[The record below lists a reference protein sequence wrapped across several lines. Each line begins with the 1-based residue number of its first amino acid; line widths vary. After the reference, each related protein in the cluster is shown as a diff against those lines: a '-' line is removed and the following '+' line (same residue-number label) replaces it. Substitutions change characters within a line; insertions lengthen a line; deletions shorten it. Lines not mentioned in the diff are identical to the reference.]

1 MNITVQS
8 YNGKLDFGIIV
19 ERELVPDVWDLTEMM
34 HESMD
39 ELLSLV

>member
-1 MNITVQS
+1 VTVQS
-8 YNGKLDFGIIV
+8 YNGNLDFGFIAD
-19 ERELVPDVWDLTEMM
+19 RELVPDVWLMTELL